1 MKQPSI
7 LKNYKMATSN
17 RRQFLQTSALLCAG
31 TVLVPSFS
39 FSKYQP
45 KLSFSTLGCPDW
57 SLKQFTDFATANGYK
72 GIELR
77 GIQREMD
84 LTKAK
89 DLSTP
94 EARKETMKIMEDKGL
109 QFVDL
114 GSSATMH
121 ITDPAE
127 RQKSMDEGKRFID
140 LAQQLNCPNVRV
152 FPNNL
157 PKDESQKAAVLETI
171 INGILQLAD
180 HAKGSKVNVVVES
193 HGDLIHITDLEYV
206 MRATK
211 HPNTGMIWDVCNMFA
226 ITKEDPLDAY
236 HKLKPYIKHTH
247 IKNAKLLDDKIQ
259 YVLLNEGDVPI
270 FKAID
275 ALAGGGYHGYFSFE
289 WEKLWHPEI
298 EEPEIALADYPN
310 AMRTHFEKM

>member
-1 MKQPSI
+1 
-7 LKNYKMATSN
+7 MATTT

-31 TVLVPSFS
+31 TAFLPSFA

-57 SLKQFTDFATANGYK
+57 SLKQFTDFAAANGYK

-109 QFVDL
+109 LFVDL

-121 ITDPAE
+121 ITEPTE
-127 RQKSMDEGKRFID
+127 RQKNMDEGKRFID

-157 PKDESQKAAVLETI
+157 PKENAQKAAAFELI

-180 HAKGSKVNVVVES
+180 HAKGSKVNVLVES
-193 HGDLIHITDLEYV
+193 HGDLVHINDLEYV
-206 MRATK
+206 MKAIQ
-211 HPNTGMIWDVCNMFA
+211 HPNAGMIWDVCNMYE
-226 ITKEDPLDAY
+226 ITKEDPIDAY

-247 IKNAKLLDDKIQ
+247 IKNAKLVGDKIQ
-259 YVLLNEGDVPI
+259 YVLLNQGDVPI

-275 ALAGGGYHGYFSFE
+275 ALVEGNYQGYFSFE

-298 EEPEIALADYPN
+298 GEPEITLADYPK
-310 AMRTHFEKM
+310 AMSAHFEKRY